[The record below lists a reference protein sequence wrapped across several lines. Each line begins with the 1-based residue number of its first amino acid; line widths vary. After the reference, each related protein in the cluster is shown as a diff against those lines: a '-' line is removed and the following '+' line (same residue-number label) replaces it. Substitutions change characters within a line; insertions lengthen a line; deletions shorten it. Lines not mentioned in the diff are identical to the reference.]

1 MSRGEP
7 SGSPRLLAAL
17 SHKVLQHVGID
28 FSGPRRGDLLRRLQL
43 LALERQITDFD
54 SWVQQLAFADWDA
67 AQVQSL
73 IAAFT
78 VGETYFRRD
87 AEAFDWLARHHL
99 APLMA
104 RRRQEGRRHLRL
116 WSAGCCTGEEA
127 YGLLFLIDELLGGE
141 SADWSVELVASD
153 INGAFLAR
161 AEQGIYGR
169 NAFRSSEEDFRRRY
183 FQAEGPQWRVRP
195 AWRQRI
201 RFVQYNLA
209 DGCLPPALADAD
221 LILCRNV
228 LMYFSTGRALA
239 AVRRLLGSLSADGIL
254 LLSAVEAS
262 LATQAGLVGS
272 WAGCNYA
279 LAPAARQDVRVSSP
293 APSRAFAAEQV
304 ALGKA
309 RPLYPKQTSGEARQ
323 PAPATSPAPA
333 EQAADASADA
343 IRERR
348 WQQVARAQ
356 ASGQHE
362 QVREALQ
369 AYLSCPGLSRS
380 QQHQACLA
388 MAQSWADQQ
397 RPEPAQEWL
406 QRALALDSN
415 SPKLYWL
422 QALLAQQ
429 SGDLRL
435 AQAALQKALYLDPEF
450 ILGYFL
456 RARLLRAEGQARAG
470 EKALQVC
477 RQLLLVQDV
486 ASLVPQG
493 DGLSCVQLL
502 RLCDQLLEEPSGCP
516 SH

>member
-1 MSRGEP
+1 
-7 SGSPRLLAAL
+7 
-17 SHKVLQHVGID
+17 
-28 FSGPRRGDLLRRLQL
+28 
-43 LALERQITDFD
+43 
-54 SWVQQLAFADWDA
+54 
-67 AQVQSL
+67 
-73 IAAFT
+73 
-78 VGETYFRRD
+78 
-87 AEAFDWLARHHL
+87 
-99 APLMA
+99 
-104 RRRQEGRRHLRL
+104 
-116 WSAGCCTGEEA
+116 
-127 YGLLFLIDELLGGE
+127 
-141 SADWSVELVASD
+141 
-153 INGAFLAR
+153 
-161 AEQGIYGR
+161 
-169 NAFRSSEEDFRRRY
+169 
-183 FQAEGPQWRVRP
+183 VRP

-209 DGCLPPALADAD
+209 DGRLPPALADAD

-239 AVRRLLGSLSADGIL
+239 AVRRLLGSLSADGVL

-279 LAPAARQDVRVSSP
+279 LAPTARQEVRVSSP
-293 APSRAFAAEQV
+293 APRRAFAAEQV
-304 ALGKA
+304 VLGKA
-309 RPLYPKQTSGEARQ
+309 GPLYPKQTSGEARQ
-323 PAPATSPAPA
+323 PAPAANPAIAEQLPA
-333 EQAADASADA
+333 ESTDA

-356 ASGQHE
+356 VSGQHE
-362 QVREALQ
+362 QIREASQ

-397 RPEPAQEWL
+397 RPEQAQEWL
-406 QRALALDSN
+406 QRALALNSD
-415 SPKLYWL
+415 SPKAYWL

-456 RARLLRAEGQARAG
+456 RARLLRAEGQTRAG

-477 RQLLLVQDV
+477 RQLLLAQDV